1 MLILRKIVG
10 GIIVLKISDTAKDK
24 FMEFL
29 AEEKKENAHVRI
41 YVSGVG

>member
-1 MLILRKIVG
+1 MLKL
-10 GIIVLKISDTAKDK
+10 SDSAKEK
-24 FMEFL
+24 FLEFL